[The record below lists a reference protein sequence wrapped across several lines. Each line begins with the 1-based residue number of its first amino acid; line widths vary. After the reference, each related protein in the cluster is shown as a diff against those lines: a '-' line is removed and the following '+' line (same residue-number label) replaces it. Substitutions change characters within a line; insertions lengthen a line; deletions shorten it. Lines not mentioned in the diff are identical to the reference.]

1 MSFVRHMALSHHILS
16 INTKETAMIS
26 NFILIWQYFYQCS
39 FLFWSKFFLLF
50 EQTSIMVITV
60 TFLVH
65 SLTLPAMR
73 YRILWLPEIK
83 EGVNFD
89 PMLLYSIYY
98 LVFLGVTCKKSAR
111 NLKILAR
118 FQDFKIVWNGNSAPP
133 WQMKNRRNS
142 LDFEDTGF
150 KFYMKA

>member
-1 MSFVRHMALSHHILS
+1 
-16 INTKETAMIS
+16 
-26 NFILIWQYFYQCS
+26 
-39 FLFWSKFFLLF
+39 
-50 EQTSIMVITV
+50 MVITV

-98 LVFLGVTCKKSAR
+98 LVFSGVTCKKSAR

-118 FQDFKIVWNGNSAPP
+118 FQDFKILRNTSLASKGALAHRLQRRTACKFQSGHQGAPKWP
-133 WQMKNRRNS
+133 MGSGKVSTPSTVGFYVFFMAAAFFMK
-142 LDFEDTGF
+142 DF
-150 KFYMKA
+150 A